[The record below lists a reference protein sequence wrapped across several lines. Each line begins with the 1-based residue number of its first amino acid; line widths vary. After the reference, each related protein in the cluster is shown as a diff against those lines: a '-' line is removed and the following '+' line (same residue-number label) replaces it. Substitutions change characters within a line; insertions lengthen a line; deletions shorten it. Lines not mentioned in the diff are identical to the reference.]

1 MNLTLF
7 YMLILLLP
15 GATTEEINTNSQC
28 VPCLF
33 SICYCVIGKMRGGLE
48 DKLIIMILLC

>member
-1 MNLTLF
+1 MYLTLF